1 MTELVAIS
9 HVDVPQSEV
18 NTLVDEAVAAGYSV
32 ALHRA
37 GRRFLVFARSAHGA
51 VPGTEF
57 FRAKSYISD
66 VVLEN
71 SLHPLGDRVRH
82 PQGSVVEVGG
92 VRFGGGNTVIIAGP
106 CSAETPELLLET
118 AAQVREAGASML
130 RVGVFKP
137 RTSPYAFQGL
147 GAGAFE
153 ALREARSRYG
163 LPIVSEIISVSEL
176 DGLLTAVDML
186 QVGARN
192 MQNYPLLSALGTCDR
207 PVLLKRGLA
216 ATVDE
221 WLSAAEY
228 LMAGGNERVVLCER
242 GIRTYERTTRF
253 TLDLGVVPVLKGRTH
268 LPVIVDPSH
277 GTGRVDL
284 VHPMSRAAVAAGADG
299 VIVEVHPR
307 PAQALSDGFQ
317 SLDLPGFKQLMT
329 ELEPVA
335 QAVGRP
341 LHTYSDLQPV

>member
-9 HVDVPQSEV
+9 HPDVPQGEM
-18 NTLVDEAVAAGYSV
+18 NALVDEAAAAGYTV

-37 GRRFLVFARSAHGA
+37 GRRFLVFAR
-51 VPGTEF
+51 PGYAAPPGSDF
-57 FRAKSYISD
+57 FRSKAYISD
-66 VVLEN
+66 VISGN
-71 SLHPLGDRVRH
+71 SAHPLGDRTRYPH
-82 PQGSVVEVGG
+82 GSTVQVGG
-92 VRFGGGNTVIIAGP
+92 IRFGGGQSVIIAGP
-106 CSAETPELLLET
+106 CSAETPEVLLET
-118 AAQVREAGASML
+118 AAKVRESGASML

-137 RTSPYAFQGL
+137 RTSPYTFQGL
-147 GAGAFE
+147 GAAAFE
-153 ALREARSRYG
+153 ALIEARSRYG
-163 LPIVSEIISVSEL
+163 LPIVSEITSVSQL
-176 DGLLTAVDML
+176 DALLSTVDML

-228 LMAGGNERVVLCER
+228 LLAGGNEQVVLCER
-242 GIRTYERTTRF
+242 GIRTYERSTRF

-277 GTGRVDL
+277 GTGRADL
-284 VHPMSRAAVAAGADG
+284 IHPMSRAAIAAGADG

-317 SLDLPGFKQLMT
+317 SLDLPGFKQLVT

-341 LHTYSDLQPV
+341 LHAYSDLQPV